1 MRNLLS
7 WVQFILQWLKG
18 IEKERKLNNLNNM
31 NKGDGKKKET
41 LNGTLK
47 ENLSIIT
54 QLQGWRR

>member
-7 WVQFILQWLKG
+7 WIQFILQWLKG

-41 LNGTLK
+41 LNGALK